1 MTPPPLPCPAY
12 APDPAHGGP
21 QGTKSTAPAWPATNA
36 MTFLSA
42 LKGTYPDSEK
52 REASGPLEGRG
63 FEEKSLWFA
72 ARWAGT
78 LTLSGDS
85 SKAAVANRP
94 LPQWSSASNC
104 KSAK

>member
-1 MTPPPLPCPAY
+1 
-12 APDPAHGGP
+12 
-21 QGTKSTAPAWPATNA
+21 
-36 MTFLSA
+36 MTFPSA

-63 FEEKSLWFA
+63 FQKSLWFA

-78 LTLSGDS
+78 LTLSEDS
-85 SKAAVANRP
+85 SKTAFANRP